1 MVQHSLLS
9 QGPLRGNASRT
20 CMAQIRA
27 ATQEVHTA
35 SPATTLTTEVEQFVL
50 DNELDEAASNAL
62 HSASSVVQRDV
73 LEQGSLASCREPSAG
88 CMSRIRKAES
98 MYGEARKRAPEEGFN
113 AASAEADVE
122 SFIQENHLNDR
133 AAEALRIPPEV
144 QVEVMS
150 QGSLATCRDPNAGCI
165 GRIAKAQAAFKHR
178 PQKLILTERRA
189 LERPSE
195 EELNAFV
202 QEHNLSE
209 RCVAILH
216 DVPASVQLAVLDQGS
231 LRGCRDA
238 SAGCIGRVKKAQ
250 QALKD
255 GTLETSG
262 RGTKRRRE
270 EVSPARGGLRREV
283 DRFVRDHDLSER
295 AAAVLREQRP
305 EVQEMVLQ
313 GGSLRGTRDMSA
325 SCMGRIRKAQQELAE
340 RSRDGDRGRRR
351 RCFWPAKDKQ
361 ILDLA
366 SPTANDRQSPN
377 GLLTPRAD
385 SCEAMARKGSAHLRA
400 GRVKFSH
407 WNFHQLSDLPGY
419 LVLLCLAFKA
429 IGITWTSP
437 QVTRRQTLAGAGVA
451 GATAALGGEPAAGGH
466 WEFQHRWEVK

>member
-1 MVQHSLLS
+1 MGQGGHRKRSRAASAKASQAQEIEQFVLDNGLNERAADALRSAGSTVQRQVLDQGSLHGTREPSAACIGRISKIQKKSLETWRPPSLDDVESFIYENRLDQRAAAALEGAPPMVQHSLLS
-9 QGPLRGNASRT
+9 QGPLRGNASRA

-50 DNELDEAASNAL
+50 ENDLDEAASNAL

-88 CMSRIRKAES
+88 CMSRIRKAEA

-133 AAEALRIPPEV
+133 AAEALRGIPPEV

-340 RSRDGDRGRRR
+340 RSRNPDRGRRR
-351 RCFWPAKDKQ
+351 R
-361 ILDLA
+361 
-366 SPTANDRQSPN
+366 R
-377 GLLTPRAD
+377 
-385 SCEAMARKGSAHLRA
+385 H
-400 GRVKFSH
+400 
-407 WNFHQLSDLPGY
+407 
-419 LVLLCLAFKA
+419 
-429 IGITWTSP
+429 
-437 QVTRRQTLAGAGVA
+437 
-451 GATAALGGEPAAGGH
+451 
-466 WEFQHRWEVK
+466 